1 MSDPQCRVGRG
12 ARSGSSG
19 AERRAECVNRGG
31 AWMFTCQVGQ
41 VGMHVSSL
49 PFSNPLDRRDAV
61 LSLHFLTQLD
71 VSGIEDLLILAKED
85 RNAITKSALN
95 DIQHKIFMDIY
106 NSTYLS
112 FRKTE
117 EYKTMKEVIK
127 TTFNRVSCDDFELF
141 ELLGEGG

>member
-1 MSDPQCRVGRG
+1 
-12 ARSGSSG
+12 
-19 AERRAECVNRGG
+19 
-31 AWMFTCQVGQ
+31 MFTCQVGQ